1 MRPATLRQAAQRNAG
16 GADVNALAE
25 FLDEFYTAKTDL
37 ARRAMLAEE
46 PAKGANRRDDALLG
60 AIAEYLSKQYRLGA
74 PPRWAG
80 DPWRSLP
87 EPWHTTEAPTPAM
100 IEYLTFAS
108 PAEFRHRNI
117 FTEELPLRRASQAP
131 MGRV

>member
-1 MRPATLRQAAQRNAG
+1 MRPATLREASQRDASG
-16 GADVNALAE
+16 QRGNALAE
-25 FLDEFYTAKTDL
+25 FLDEFYTAPTDA

-46 PAKGANRRDDALLG
+46 PAKSENRRNDALLG

-74 PPRWAG
+74 PPAWAG

-87 EPWHTTEAPTPAM
+87 EPWHTTQSPTPAM
-100 IEYLTFAS
+100 IEYLTFVS
-108 PAEFRHRNI
+108 PGEFKHRNI
-117 FTEELPLRRASQAP
+117 FTDELPLRRASQAA